1 MKILVAEDDAF
12 YQKFYTNKLQEK
24 GFEVVLAVDG
34 EDAIQKIADTRPD
47 LILLDIIM
55 PKKDGFEVLTA
66 IKSNSVA
73 QNIPVIVFSSLGQED
88 DVKKAKSLGASDY
101 INKSFYDFDLL
112 LAKIATYNKAP

>member
-1 MKILVAEDDAF
+1 MKILIAEDDGF

-24 GFEVVLAVDG
+24 GFETVLAVDG
-34 EDAIQKIADTRPD
+34 EDAILKILDSKPD

-55 PKKDGFEVLTA
+55 PKKDGFEVLAAMRGNPIT
-66 IKSNSVA
+66 

-88 DVKKAKSLGASDY
+88 DVKKAKSLGATDY

-112 LAKIATYNKAP
+112 LSKIQAYTTK